1 MTLRPIHHP
10 KGPTLQT
17 MGSSAHMER
26 AQTVQGRSNTHGAVV
41 SGKSV
46 LLQHA
51 PVEGSEAYMY
61 AAPST
66 PEGDAPVSPDQPPPP
81 AATAAAS
88 SSSDETGAAF
98 ARANRANARAHE
110 RAAAR
115 AAEGVTDETGAN
127 GSEQRKPRG
136 GSWERLK
143 TTVNPRARGTPGKS
157 AVRQAL
163 IDKLMAERG
172 LSARKSTT
180 ARGREARKNRRE
192 EVSPTFVVFVC
203 VVYLRTPVHPGTCTS
218 TQRVGPQRSRHTYP
232 RPRTLPPPTSCDHT
246 CIE

>member
-1 MTLRPIHHP
+1 
-10 KGPTLQT
+10 

-51 PVEGSEAYMY
+51 PVDGSEVY

-66 PEGDAPVSPDQPPPP
+66 PEGEAPVSPDQPSPPF
-81 AATAAAS
+81 ATAAAS
-88 SSSDETGAAF
+88 ASSDETGAAF
-98 ARANRANARAHE
+98 ARANRANTRANE

-115 AAEGVTDETGAN
+115 AAERAKDKTEAGG
-127 GSEQRKPRG
+127 GSEQPKAG
-136 GSWERLK
+136 GGGRDRLK
-143 TTVNPRARGTPGKS
+143 ANVNPRARGTPGKS
-157 AVRQAL
+157 SVRQAL

-192 EVSPTFVVFVC
+192 EVS
-203 VVYLRTPVHPGTCTS
+203 LTPSVLY
-218 TQRVGPQRSRHTYP
+218 QR
-232 RPRTLPPPTSCDHT
+232 
-246 CIE
+246 

>member
-1 MTLRPIHHP
+1 MDHPSLSSPKYLPRDLAPTPHHP

-51 PVEGSEAYMY
+51 PVEGSEVY

-66 PEGDAPVSPDQPPPP
+66 PEGEAPVSPDQPSPPF
-81 AATAAAS
+81 ATAAAS
-88 SSSDETGAAF
+88 ASSDETGAAF
-98 ARANRANARAHE
+98 ARANRANTRANE

-115 AAEGVTDETGAN
+115 AAKRVKDKPEVGV
-127 GSEQRKPRG
+127 SEQPKAG
-136 GSWERLK
+136 GGGWDRLK
-143 TTVNPRARGTPGKS
+143 STVNPRARGTPGKS
-157 AVRQAL
+157 SVRQAL

-192 EVSPTFVVFVC
+192 EVS
-203 VVYLRTPVHPGTCTS
+203 LSLTS
-218 TQRVGPQRSRHTYP
+218 SVLYQR
-232 RPRTLPPPTSCDHT
+232 
-246 CIE
+246 